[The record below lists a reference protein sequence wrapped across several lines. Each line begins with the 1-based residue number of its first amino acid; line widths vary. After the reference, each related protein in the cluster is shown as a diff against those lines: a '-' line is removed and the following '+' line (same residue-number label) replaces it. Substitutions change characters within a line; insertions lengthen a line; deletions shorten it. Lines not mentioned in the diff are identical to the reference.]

1 MRFKGNLRWT
11 LIFWMFLISSIA
23 YLDRVNVSIA
33 GSEIQ
38 KSYGLTNVQLGYV
51 FSAFVLG
58 YALFQAPGGRL
69 ADRFGP
75 RLVITLGVAWW
86 GLFTTLTTMVPS
98 GLALSIAMLML
109 TQEMGARLGVA
120 SGKGLAA
127 LIRER
132 FGAGAAA
139 TAMVLLLISNV
150 GTTAAEFAG
159 IAIALS
165 IVHVSPFISVPVA
178 AVLIM
183 VLVMRGSYRRVERV
197 FVLMAIIFL
206 SYIVSGLLSHPN
218 WGEATHGLLVP
229 SLTPASTM
237 LIFAVSMVG
246 TTITPWGQF
255 FIQALVVDKRL
266 SGDDLRLERGDVFL
280 GNFIAGLVAF
290 FIVLACATTIYA
302 TGGSIVD
309 AGDAAVALKPLAGSF
324 AAILFGFGLLN
335 ASFLATGILPLS
347 TAYAVCEA
355 LGFELGLDR
364 KVREA
369 PVFYGTFVFSIV
381 IGVVIVLLP
390 FTSVLSVLFVSATI
404 NGLLLAPVLAFTL
417 VLAND
422 RDIMGPFKNGRIANI
437 LAVITVAMVSV
448 LALAFVGFSIFG

>member
-1 MRFKGNLRWT
+1 VNSAHRSETRPRRRLLPRKTG
-11 LIFWMFLISSIA
+11 IVAFLA
-23 YLDRVNVSIA
+23 
-33 GSEIQ
+33 
-38 KSYGLTNVQLGYV
+38 
-51 FSAFVLG
+51 VLG
-58 YALFQAPGGRL
+58 PG
-69 ADRFGP
+69 
-75 RLVITLGVAWW
+75 VITAAADNDAQGI
-86 GLFTTLTTMVPS
+86 TTYSLTGAETGNKLLWVLPI
-98 GLALSIAMLML
+98 AIAMLML
-109 TQEMGARLGVA
+109 TQEMGARLGMA

-132 FGAGAAA
+132 FGARAAA
-139 TAMVLLLISNV
+139 IAMVLLLVSNV

-197 FVLMAIIFL
+197 FVLMAVIFL
-206 SYIVSGLLSHPN
+206 SYIVSGLLSHPD
-218 WGEATHGLLVP
+218 WGEATRGLLIP
-229 SLTPASTM
+229 TLTPTSTM
-237 LIFAVSMVG
+237 LIFAVSVVG

-255 FIQALVVDKRL
+255 LIQALVVDKRL
-266 SGDDLRLERGDVFL
+266 SGDDMRLERGDIML

-290 FIVLACATTIYA
+290 FIILACATTIHA
-302 TGGSIVD
+302 TGGRIVD
-309 AGDAAVALKPLAGSF
+309 AGDAAIALRPLAGSF
-324 AAILFGFGLLN
+324 AAFLFGFGLLN

-381 IGVVIVLLP
+381 VGAVIVLLP
-390 FTSVLSVLFVSATI
+390 FTSVLSILFLSATI
-404 NGLLLAPVLAFTL
+404 NGLLLAPVLIFTL
-417 VLAND
+417 MLAND
-422 RDIMGPFKNGRIANI
+422 RDIMGPFKNGRLANT
-437 LAVITVAMVSV
+437 LAAITVVAVSA
-448 LALAFVGFSIFG
+448 LALAFVGFSLFG

>member
-1 MRFKGNLRWT
+1 VSAAYRSEARPRRRLLPRKTG
-11 LIFWMFLISSIA
+11 IVAFLA
-23 YLDRVNVSIA
+23 
-33 GSEIQ
+33 
-38 KSYGLTNVQLGYV
+38 
-51 FSAFVLG
+51 VLG
-58 YALFQAPGGRL
+58 PGIITAA
-69 ADRFGP
+69 ADNDAQG
-75 RLVITLGVAWW
+75 IT
-86 GLFTTLTTMVPS
+86 TYSLTGAETGHKLLWVLPI
-98 GLALSIAMLML
+98 AIAMLML
-109 TQEMGARLGVA
+109 TQEMGARLGMA

-132 FGAGAAA
+132 FGARSAAI
-139 TAMVLLLISNV
+139 AMVLLLVSNV

-159 IAIALS
+159 IAIALN

-197 FVLMAIIFL
+197 FVLMALIFL

-218 WGEATHGLLVP
+218 WGDATRGLLVP
-229 SLTPASTM
+229 TLTPASTM
-237 LIFAVSMVG
+237 LIFAVSVVG

-255 FIQALVVDKRL
+255 LIQALVVDKRL
-266 SGDDLRLERGDVFL
+266 SGDEMRLERGDIML

-290 FIVLACATTIYA
+290 FIILACATTINA
-302 TGGSIVD
+302 TGARIVD
-309 AGDAAVALKPLAGSF
+309 AGDAAIALRPLAGSF
-324 AAILFGFGLLN
+324 AAFLFGLGLLN

-369 PVFYGTFVFSIV
+369 PFFYGTFVFSIV
-381 IGVVIVLLP
+381 VGAVIVLLP
-390 FTSVLSVLFVSATI
+390 FTSVLSILFLSATI
-404 NGLLLAPVLAFTL
+404 NGLLLAPVLMFTL

-422 RDIMGPFKNGRIANI
+422 RDIMGPFRNGRVANI
-437 LAVITVAMVSV
+437 LAVITVVAVSA